1 MPYESLTR
9 KHLDR
14 LKTTIQNVMRM
25 KNLDASGKA
34 SDSLEIQGS
43 KLVGNDYIYFLDKGR
58 APGRFPP
65 VSNIR
70 DWVRTKLGISDEKE
84 INSVG
89 FLVGRKMAR
98 EGTEI
103 FKNKSKGLQL
113 DNLVEEMLNDLQKEL
128 PDAVAAEAFKWL

>member
-14 LKTTIQNVMRM
+14 LKTTIENVMRM
-25 KNLDASGKA
+25 KNLDASGEA

-70 DWVRTKLGISDEKE
+70 EWVRTKLGISNEKE
-84 INSVG
+84 VNSVG

-113 DNLVEEMLNDLQKEL
+113 DNLVDEMLNDLQKEL

>member
-84 INSVG
+84 VNSAAYAVG
-89 FLVGRKMAR
+89 YVMKRDGSR
-98 EGTEI
+98 I
-103 FKNKSKGLQL
+103 HQDKSKGLQL

-128 PDAVAAEAFKWL
+128 PDEVAAEALKWL